1 MTKNALQTAADDIA
15 SAMVREMT
23 NPQGEGKAD
32 SVSMLDLL
40 LDPLAEKVAALMTGA
55 NPPKGS
61 ARESRGA
68 KSRRA
73 ETSLARS
80 LASHDSDDD
89 DDDDDD
95 DDGDDD
101 NEVRGHKRGSF
112 PNLKYAKPKY
122 KNVESILKYI
132 ERDEDRGGVK
142 LVIMN
147 FND

>member
-61 ARESRGA
+61 AGESRGA

-80 LASHDSDDD
+80 LASHDSDH
-89 DDDDDD
+89 DDDD

-101 NEVRGHKRGSF
+101 DEVRGHKRSSF